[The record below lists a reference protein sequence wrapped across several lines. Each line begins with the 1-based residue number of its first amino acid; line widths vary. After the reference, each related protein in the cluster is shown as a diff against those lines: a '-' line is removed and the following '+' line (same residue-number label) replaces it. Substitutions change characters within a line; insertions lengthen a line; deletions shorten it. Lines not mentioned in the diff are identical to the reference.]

1 MIIGVSLNE
10 VIRDFRGQFEKMYN
24 KYHPQDEETEPKEID
39 KTKFNLLDNFYFSG
53 GTEELNKFLYFDS
66 SLEIFG
72 HANELHTNI
81 ITHLNQ
87 FHNDMEDEGHTIMLI
102 SKELANSKPSTLFFL
117 SKTTCKV
124 NTIKFVRKSEDK
136 WNHVDIMITADPDVL
151 NSKPSNK
158 KSIKITTDYN
168 KNCNSDFTINNL
180 KTILSDRE
188 LLNKIINT
196 TTINYTEIQ

>member
-24 KYHPQDEETEPKEID
+24 KYHPQDEETEPKQID
-39 KTKFNLLDNFYFSG
+39 KSKFNLLDNFYFSG

-117 SKTTCKV
+117 SKTSCKI

-136 WNHVDIMITADPDVL
+136 WKHVDIMITTDPDVL
-151 NSKPSNK
+151 NSKPSDK

-180 KTILSDRE
+180 KTILSDKE

>member
-117 SKTTCKV
+117 SKTTCKI

-151 NSKPSNK
+151 NSKPTNK

-168 KNCNSDFTINNL
+168 KNCVSDFTINNL
-180 KTILSDRE
+180 KTIISDRE

>member
-1 MIIGVSLNE
+1 MIIGISLNE
-10 VIRDFRGQFEKMYN
+10 VIRDFRGQFEKVYN
-24 KYHPQDEETEPKEID
+24 RYHPLDEESKPKTID
-39 KTKFNLLDNFYFSG
+39 NSKFNLLDNYYFSG

-81 ITHLNQ
+81 VTHLNQ
-87 FHNDMEDEGHTIMLI
+87 FHNDMEDEGHTVIII

-117 SKTTCKV
+117 SKTSCKI

-136 WNHVDIMITADPDVL
+136 WNHVDIMITTDPDVL
-151 NSKPSNK
+151 DSKPTDK
-158 KSIKITTDYN
+158 KSIKIETEYN
-168 KNCNSDFTINNL
+168 KNCQSDFTIKNL
-180 KTILSDRE
+180 KTILSDKE
-188 LLNKIINT
+188 LLYKIINT

>member
-1 MIIGVSLNE
+1 MIIGISLNE

-24 KYHPQDEETEPKEID
+24 KYHPQDEETEPKQID
-39 KTKFNLLDNFYFSG
+39 KSKFNLLDNFYFSG

-117 SKTTCKV
+117 SKTSCKI

-136 WNHVDIMITADPDVL
+136 WKHVDIMITTDPDVL
-151 NSKPSNK
+151 NSKPSDK

-180 KTILSDRE
+180 KTILSDKE

>member
-1 MIIGVSLNE
+1 MIIGISLNE
-10 VIRDFRGQFEKMYN
+10 VIRDFRGQFEKIYN
-24 KYHPQDEETEPKEID
+24 KYHPQDEETEPKQID
-39 KTKFNLLDNFYFSG
+39 KSKFNLLDNFYFSG

-117 SKTTCKV
+117 SKTSCKI

-136 WNHVDIMITADPDVL
+136 WKHVDIMITTDPDVL
-151 NSKPSNK
+151 NSKPSDK

-180 KTILSDRE
+180 KTILSDKE

>member
-151 NSKPSNK
+151 NSKPTNK

-168 KNCNSDFTINNL
+168 KNCNSDFTITNL